1 MTKRY
6 EVAIDINKLEHIDAM
21 ILGLVHQGYGVY
33 YNEEEKKLCFSA
45 TEDDV
50 TEIKET
56 R

>member
-1 MTKRY
+1 MKRY
-6 EVAIDINKLEHIDAM
+6 EVALNIINEDYTDLLAM
-21 ILGLVHQGYGVY
+21 ALLRQGYSVY

-45 TEDDV
+45 TEEEV

>member
-1 MTKRY
+1 MKSY
-6 EVAIDINKLEHIDAM
+6 EVAIDISKPEHVDAM
-21 ILGLVHQGYGVY
+21 ILGLVHQGYNVY

-50 TEIKET
+50 IEIKET